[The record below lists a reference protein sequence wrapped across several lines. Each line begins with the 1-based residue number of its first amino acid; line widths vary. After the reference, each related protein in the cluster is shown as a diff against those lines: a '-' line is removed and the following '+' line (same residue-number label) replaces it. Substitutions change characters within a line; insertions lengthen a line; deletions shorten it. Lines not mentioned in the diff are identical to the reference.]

1 MKKFSLTELFIS
13 IIAAEL
19 VGTVSA
25 IISGNFSLIYLSIIQ
40 PPFSPPAIVF
50 PVVWTVLY
58 ALMGISDYIVQQKQ
72 NNALTIYVLQLIVN
86 FLWSIVFFRL
96 KLFGLSAMLAI
107 ILFMLVWLM
116 IMCFLKISKI
126 SAFLNIPYLLWSA
139 FATYLAVSIYFLN

>member
-13 IIAAEL
+13 IIVAEL

-25 IISGNFSLIYLSIIQ
+25 IISGNFSLIYSSIIQ

-58 ALMGISDYIVQQKQ
+58 ALMGISAYIVQQ

-107 ILFMLVWLM
+107 ILFILVWLM
-116 IMCFLKISKI
+116 IMRFLKISKI

>member
-116 IMCFLKISKI
+116 IMRFLKISKI